1 MAVREMVAHA
11 VAVEE
16 LVASAIVVRV
26 LFAATMAAL
35 EAVCPG

>member
-1 MAVREMVAHA
+1 MAVREMVAHV